1 MSTNMALIMT
11 VESTCAIEDKQLF
24 RKQYTK
30 FARKRSLARNK
41 PSYSVGDQIFW
52 LKPSILHPYPGRLLL
67 LLSLPSFPSR
77 RVIENVFGILRACW
91 KIFSHPIKASVQN
104 TERYVMAC

>member
-52 LKPSILHPYPGRLLL
+52 LKPSILHPYPGRLLQL
-67 LLSLPSFPSR
+67 QEMIYHYRHFHPEESLKMYLEF
-77 RVIENVFGILRACW
+77 
-91 KIFSHPIKASVQN
+91 
-104 TERYVMAC
+104 